1 VDRYEL
7 TMTSYDNDEVLT
19 LVGSGAIT
27 SGSYT
32 GSVEYT
38 SDQGNGRLMLW
49 EFIRD
54 NVDGLAERER
64 APIRVVPNPARNVLR
79 LVADGS
85 RTITDWR
92 ILTLQGSSTGLFG
105 DSAERIDVGELAA
118 GTYLIEASCADGNLM
133 RAVWV
138 KQ

>member
-1 VDRYEL
+1 
-7 TMTSYDNDEVLT
+7 
-19 LVGSGAIT
+19 
-27 SGSYT
+27 
-32 GSVEYT
+32 
-38 SDQGNGRLMLW
+38 
-49 EFIRD
+49 
-54 NVDGLAERER
+54 
-64 APIRVVPNPARNVLR
+64 VVPNPARNVLR

-118 GTYLIEASCADGNLM
+118 GTYLIEASCADGNVM
-133 RAVWV
+133 RAVWM